1 MTDFDYET
9 FGAKALTWAMIA
21 GAALLF
27 LEITWSP
34 AQLPTVKAATVQTVT
49 VQPDRLARN

>member
-1 MTDFDYET
+1 MTDFDTET

-34 AQLPTVKAATVQTVT
+34 VVQAPPAKPIVAQTVSAH
-49 VQPDRLARN
+49 RLAQN